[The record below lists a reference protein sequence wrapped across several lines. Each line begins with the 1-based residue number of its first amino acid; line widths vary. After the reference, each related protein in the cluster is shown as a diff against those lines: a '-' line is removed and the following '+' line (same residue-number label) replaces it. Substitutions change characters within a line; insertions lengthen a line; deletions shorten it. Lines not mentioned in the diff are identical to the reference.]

1 MFYGRTWLDVNLEA
15 FMDIVVNY
23 IRWYNEARIM
33 LSLGG
38 MILLKF
44 RGKFWINLESVQDI
58 VRTFFTSNSK
68 KRLRYAT

>member
-1 MFYGRTWLDVNLEA
+1 MFYGRTWLGVNLEA

-38 MILLKF
+38 MIPLKF
-44 RGKFWINLESVQDI
+44 GGGSFGSI
-58 VRTFFTSNSK
+58 
-68 KRLRYAT
+68 